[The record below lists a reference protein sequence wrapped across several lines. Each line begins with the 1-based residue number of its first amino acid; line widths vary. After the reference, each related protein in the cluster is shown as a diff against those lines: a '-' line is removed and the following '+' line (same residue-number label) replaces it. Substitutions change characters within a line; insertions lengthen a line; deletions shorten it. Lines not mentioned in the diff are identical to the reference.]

1 MSMQVAGEVVH
12 GLEQQIVTCEG
23 YLPVLITPNDGGVR
37 AECTHVLNMH
47 THKVSHKSSC
57 VCVCV
62 HVRVC
67 AHARI

>member
-1 MSMQVAGEVVH
+1 MQVAGEVVH

-47 THKVSHKSSC
+47 TH
-57 VCVCV
+57 
-62 HVRVC
+62 
-67 AHARI
+67 